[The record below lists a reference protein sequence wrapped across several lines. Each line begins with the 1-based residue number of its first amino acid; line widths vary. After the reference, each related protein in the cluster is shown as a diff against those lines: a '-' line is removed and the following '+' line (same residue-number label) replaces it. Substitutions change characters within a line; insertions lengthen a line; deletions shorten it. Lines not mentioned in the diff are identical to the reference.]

1 MANGTIETTPVAP
14 SWVKNGDLVLSVSVV
29 GILVIMLL
37 PLPRLILDLLLSLS
51 ITLSVVILLVS
62 MHVRRPL
69 DFSAFPSVLLVAT
82 LLRFALNIAAT
93 RLILLHGNEGQG
105 AAGDVIRAFGNF
117 VMGGNYTVGI
127 VVFSILVIVNFVVIT
142 KGAGRIAEVAARFT
156 LDAMPGKQMSI
167 DADLN
172 AGLINEAEARRRRA
186 EIADEADFYG
196 AMDGASKFVRGDAIA
211 AVIIIMV
218 NIIGG
223 LTIGVLQQGLTL
235 VQAAQNYTLLTV
247 GEGLVAQ
254 VPALLMSTASGMVVT
269 RAASESNLGADIARQ
284 ILMNP
289 KIIATAAVLL
299 TLLGLIPG
307 LPHTAFLVLAVL
319 LGGLAY
325 QLQRAQQEPELE
337 LASAGAGAAV
347 ATAAGGGTIATGGAT
362 KPADVV
368 EAPAP
373 VDLMELQ
380 VGYGLIGLVD
390 AEGGGELLERIKA
403 VRKQIAQDLG
413 FMVPPIHIRDNLQLR
428 PTAYAILIK
437 GAEVVRGEVMMGHVL
452 AIDPGTAEKGL
463 EGIPTKEPC
472 FGLPALWVPD
482 AKREQAQLMGY
493 TVVDLASVITT
504 HLTEL
509 IRGHAHELL
518 GRQETQALLDRMAK
532 VAPKVLEDLIPQ
544 TITLGGLVRVMCNLL
559 RERVPIR
566 DLRTILETVAD
577 FAPGTKDTDT
587 LTEYVRQALGRTI
600 THQHLGPDG
609 ALTVISLD
617 PMLDRQL
624 SEAIQTHAQGA
635 YLSIAPSLAQRV
647 QSAIKQAAERAIA
660 RGVQP
665 VLLCSPPLRP
675 HLRRLIERG
684 LSTLPVLSLNEVEG
698 QVRVQS
704 LEIVKVLDAN

>member
-1 MANGTIETTPVAP
+1 MADVMTKTGTAAGPD
-14 SWVKNGDLVLSVSVV
+14 WLKNGDLVLSVSVV
-29 GILVIMLL
+29 GILMVMLL
-37 PLPRLILDLLLSLS
+37 PLPRFVLDLLLTLS
-51 ITLSVVILLVS
+51 ITLSVIILLVS

-69 DFSAFPSVLLVAT
+69 EFSAFPSILLVGT

-93 RLILLHGNEGQG
+93 RLILLHGNEGG
-105 AAGDVIRAFGNF
+105 AAAGDVIHAFGSF

-172 AGLINEAEARRRRA
+172 AGMINEGEARRRRK

-211 AVIIIMV
+211 AVIIILV

-223 LTIGVLQQGLTL
+223 LTIGVLQQGLSI
-235 VQAAQNYTLLTV
+235 VQAAQNYTILTV

-254 VPALLMSTASGMVVT
+254 VPALLMSTASGLIMT

-284 ILMNP
+284 VLMNP
-289 KIIATAAVLL
+289 KTITTAAVLL
-299 TLLGLIPG
+299 GALGLVPG
-307 LPHTAFLVLAVL
+307 LPHAAFLFLAVL
-319 LGGLAY
+319 LGGLSYKLRKEKAAE
-325 QLQRAQQEPELE
+325 LLTDAMEP
-337 LASAGAGAAV
+337 LAVEGAATAGAV
-347 ATAAGGGTIATGGAT
+347 RTGE
-362 KPADVV
+362 P

-390 AEGGGELLERIKA
+390 AERGGELLERIKA
-403 VRKQIAQDLG
+403 IRKQIALDLG
-413 FMVPPIHIRDNLQLR
+413 FMAPPIHIRDNLQLR
-428 PTAYAILIK
+428 PNAYTILIK
-437 GAEVVRGEVMMGHVL
+437 GAEVVRGEVMTGHVL

-463 EGIPTKEPC
+463 EGIATKEPC

-482 AKREQAQLMGY
+482 SKREQAQLMGY

-518 GRQETQALLDRMAK
+518 GRQETQALLDSMAK
-532 VAPKVLEDLIPQ
+532 TAPKVVEELIPQ
-544 TITLGGLVRVMCNLL
+544 TITLGGLVRVLGNLL

-566 DLRTILETVAD
+566 DMRTILETVAD
-577 FAPGTKDTDT
+577 YASTTKDIDI
-587 LTEYVRQALGRTI
+587 LTEHVRQALARTI
-600 THQHLGPDG
+600 THQHLGGDG
-609 ALTVISLD
+609 SLSVISLD
-617 PMLDRQL
+617 PTLDRQL
-624 SEAIQTHAQGA
+624 SEAIQTHGQGS
-635 YLSIAPSLAQRV
+635 YLSIAPGLAQRV
-647 QSAIKQAAERAIA
+647 QGAIKQAAERAIG

-675 HLRRLIERG
+675 YLRRLIERG
-684 LSTLPVLSLNEVEG
+684 LSSLPVLSLNEVEG
-698 QVRVQS
+698 QVRLQS
-704 LEIVKVLDAN
+704 LEMVKVTDAN

>member
-1 MANGTIETTPVAP
+1 MANTTAEPKILGP
-14 SWVKNGDLVLSVSVV
+14 DWMKNGDLVLSVSVV
-29 GILVIMLL
+29 GILMVMLL

-69 DFSAFPSVLLVAT
+69 EFSAFPSILLVGT
-82 LLRFALNIAAT
+82 LLRFSLNIAAT

-105 AAGDVIRAFGNF
+105 AAGDVIKAFGNF

-172 AGLINEAEARRRRA
+172 AGLINEGEARRRRK

-223 LTIGVLQQGLTL
+223 LAIGVLQQGLSL
-235 VQAAQNYTLLTV
+235 VQAAQNYTILTV

-254 VPALLMSTASGMVVT
+254 VPALLMSTASGLIVT

-284 ILMNP
+284 VLMNP
-289 KIIATAAVLL
+289 KTIGTAAGLL
-299 TLLGLIPG
+299 AILGLIPG
-307 LPHTAFLVLAVL
+307 LPHTAFLFLAAL

-325 QLQRAQQEPELE
+325 QLRNTTQESE
-337 LASAGAGAAV
+337 LALAGAMESPGASGTAIGGAA
-347 ATAAGGGTIATGGAT
+347 
-362 KPADVV
+362 KPTDML
-368 EAPAP
+368 ETPAP

-390 AEGGGELLERIKA
+390 GDRGGELLERIKA
-403 VRKQIAQDLG
+403 IRKQIAQDLG
-413 FMVPPIHIRDNLQLR
+413 FMAPPIHIRDNLQLR
-428 PTAYAILIK
+428 PNGYTILIK
-437 GAEVVRGEVMMGHVL
+437 GAELVRGEVMMGHVL

-463 EGIPTKEPC
+463 EGIATREPC

-482 AKREQAQLMGY
+482 SKREQAQLMGY

-532 VAPKVLEDLIPQ
+532 VAPKVVEELIPQ
-544 TITLGGLVRVMCNLL
+544 AITLGGLVRVLCNLL

-577 FAPGTKDTDT
+577 YAPATKDVDA
-587 LTEYVRQALGRTI
+587 LTEYVRQALSRTI
-600 THQHLGPDG
+600 THQHLGGDG
-609 ALTVISLD
+609 ALSVISLD

-624 SEAIQTHAQGA
+624 AEAIQPHAQGA

-647 QSAIKQAAERAIA
+647 QGAIKQAAERAIS

-698 QVRVQS
+698 QVRLQS
-704 LEIVKVLDAN
+704 LEIVRIADAN